1 GAGDQHVLA
10 DHVELQRAVR
20 GVAVGIEERG
30 QLRRHLVR
38 DRPQVA
44 GRHHDV
50 LGEGAVAVD
59 PDPDRVRAQV
69 RAPAAAVAAVA
80 ADDVALGGHALADAV
95 AVHARADLGDAA
107 DELVPDHQPG
117 PDGALAPL
125 VPQVDVQVGAA
136 DRGLLDLDQH
146 FVGARGGHRHV
157 LHPDALSGLALDQRP
172 HRPGHRPPA
181 LGKAPDY
188 TRRAP
193 VSRRQRPG
201 PGPPGAAILEG
212 IFPTLETPMRH
223 MVKILAVA
231 LAGAIGTVAAG
242 AAQAGEGMW
251 VPQQLPEIAG
261 PLKQAGLELP
271 PEQLADLTGQP
282 MGAVVSLGGCT
293 ASFVSPQGLV
303 VTNHH
308 CAYGGLQLNSTPD
321 NNLIA

>member
-1 GAGDQHVLA
+1 ELADAGGDDPDRAGAGDQHVLA

-30 QLRRHLVR
+30 KLRRHLIR

-80 ADDVALGGHALADAV
+80 ADDMALGGDALADAV

-107 DELVPDHQPG
+107 HELVPDHQPG
-117 PDGALAPL
+117 PDGALAPF

-146 FVGARGGHRHV
+146 LVGTGLGHRHV

-188 TRRAP
+188 TRRARYP
-193 VSRRQRPG
+193 GATGPGQGGRPRLYSREFSPRWRHRCVTWSRSWRSRSRAPSAPSPRATPTPAKACGSRSNSRR
-201 PGPPGAAILEG
+201 
-212 IFPTLETPMRH
+212 
-223 MVKILAVA
+223 
-231 LAGAIGTVAAG
+231 
-242 AAQAGEGMW
+242 
-251 VPQQLPEIAG
+251 
-261 PLKQAGLELP
+261 
-271 PEQLADLTGQP
+271 
-282 MGAVVSLGGCT
+282 
-293 ASFVSPQGLV
+293 SPV
-303 VTNHH
+303 R
-308 CAYGGLQLNSTPD
+308 
-321 NNLIA
+321 